1 MRKIVLGASLLSIT
15 IALAACGSVVA
26 SSNRQG
32 NRLYHQGKYDEALS
46 AYQKAQAE
54 QPDLAELH
62 YNVGNTLHRKEN
74 YQDAAAET
82 LQGLSKAD
90 PDLRARAYYNLG
102 NSFYRQGQF
111 AEAIAAYREALKLDP
126 DDQDAKH
133 NLELAQQQLESQQL
147 TPSPQPS
154 QGPVGTP
161 TPQPSPAEEES
172 AEGTPTPQPS
182 PEIGQET
189 ETPTPQGGQQAAGG
203 TATPQPGGTPTP
215 AAQTE
220 QEGQEGEE
228 GMTEEQA
235 RQLLKA
241 LGQDEQTLQQYLQRL
256 QPIPDRPVE
265 KDW

>member
-1 MRKIVLGASLLSIT
+1 MRRIALGAFLLSLT
-15 IALAACGSVVA
+15 IALAACGTTVA

-32 NRLYHQGKYDEALS
+32 NKLYNQGQYDQALS
-46 AYQKAQAE
+46 AYQKAQVE
-54 QPDLAELH
+54 QPDLAELY
-62 YNVGNTLHRKEN
+62 YNIGNTLHRKED
-74 YQDAAAET
+74 YQGAAAET

-111 AEAIAAYREALKLDP
+111 AEAIAAYKEALKLNP

-133 NLELAQQQLESQQL
+133 NLELAQQQLEKQQP

-154 QGPVGTP
+154 QRPLGTP
-161 TPQPSPAEEES
+161 TAQPSPTEEGGE
-172 AEGTPTPQPS
+172 EGTPTPQPS
-182 PEIGQET
+182 PEIEPGA

-203 TATPQPGGTPTP
+203 TATPQPEGAPTP
-215 AAQTE
+215 AAQAG
-220 QEGQEGEE
+220 QEGQEGTE

-235 RQLLKA
+235 RQLLEA
-241 LGQDEQTLQQYLQRL
+241 LGQDEQTLRQYLHRL

>member
-1 MRKIVLGASLLSIT
+1 VRRIILGAFLLSIAF
-15 IALAACGSVVA
+15 ALVACGSAVA

-32 NRLYHQGKYDEALS
+32 NKLYNQGRYDEALS

-62 YNVGNTLHRKEN
+62 YNVGNTLHHKED
-74 YQDAAAET
+74 YQGAAAET

-90 PDLRARAYYNLG
+90 PDLRAQAYYNLG

-111 AEAIAAYREALKLDP
+111 AEAVAAYKEALKLNP

-133 NLELAQQQLESQQL
+133 NLELAQRQLDKQQL

-154 QGPVGTP
+154 QCPLSTP
-161 TPQPSPAEEES
+161 TAQPSPTEKS

-182 PEIGQET
+182 PETGQGT
-189 ETPTPQGGQQAAGG
+189 ETPTPQGGQQVAGG
-203 TATPQPGGTPTP
+203 TAAPQPEATPTPTP
-215 AAQTE
+215 AAQA
-220 QEGQEGEE
+220 GQEGEE

-235 RQLLKA
+235 RQLLEA

>member
-1 MRKIVLGASLLSIT
+1 MRRIALGAVLLSIP
-15 IALAACGSVVA
+15 IALAACGSTVA

-32 NRLYHQGKYDEALS
+32 NRLYNQGQYDEALS
-46 AYQKAQAE
+46 AYQKAQVE
-54 QPDLAELH
+54 QPDLAELD
-62 YNVGNTLHRKEN
+62 YNVGNTFHRKED
-74 YQDAAAET
+74 YQDAVAET

-111 AEAIAAYREALKLDP
+111 VEAIAAYKEALKLNAG
-126 DDQDAKH
+126 DQDAKH
-133 NLELAQQQLESQQL
+133 NLELAQQQLEKQQP

-154 QGPVGTP
+154 RSPLGTP
-161 TPQPSPAEEES
+161 TAQPSPKEEGG
-172 AEGTPTPQPS
+172 AEGTPTSQPS
-182 PEIGQET
+182 PEIGQGT
-189 ETPTPQGGQQAAGG
+189 ETPTPQGGQQDFGG
-203 TATPQPGGTPTP
+203 TATPQPEETPTP
-215 AAQTE
+215 ATQA
-220 QEGQEGEE
+220 GQESQEREE

-256 QPIPDRPVE
+256 QPVPDRPVE

>member
-1 MRKIVLGASLLSIT
+1 LSIV
-15 IALAACGSVVA
+15 IALAACGSTVA

-32 NRLYHQGKYDEALS
+32 NKLYRQGQYDEALS

-54 QPDLAELH
+54 RPDLAELH
-62 YNVGNTLHRKEN
+62 YNVGNTLHCKED
-74 YQDAAAET
+74 YQGAVAET
-82 LQGLSKAD
+82 LQGLSKTE
-90 PDLRARAYYNLG
+90 PNLRARTYYNLG

-111 AEAIAAYREALKLDP
+111 AEAIAAYKEALKLNP

-133 NLELAQQQLESQQL
+133 NLELAQQQLEKQQL

-154 QGPVGTP
+154 QCPLGTP
-161 TPQPSPAEEES
+161 TPQSSPTEESS

-182 PEIGQET
+182 PEIGQGT

-203 TATPQPGGTPTP
+203 TATPQPEGTPTP
-215 AAQTE
+215 AAQV
-220 QEGQEGEE
+220 GQESEE

-256 QPIPDRPVE
+256 QPIPDRPVD

>member
-1 MRKIVLGASLLSIT
+1 MRRIALGALLLSIA
-15 IALAACGSVVA
+15 IALAACGSTVA
-26 SSNRQG
+26 GSNRQG
-32 NRLYHQGKYDEALS
+32 NRLYRQGKYDEALS

-54 QPDLAELH
+54 QPDLAELY
-62 YNVGNTLHRKEN
+62 YNVGNTLHRKED
-74 YQDAAAET
+74 YQDAVVET

-111 AEAIAAYREALKLDP
+111 AEAIAAYQEALKLNP

-133 NLELAQQQLESQQL
+133 NLELAQQQLEKQQP

-154 QGPVGTP
+154 P
-161 TPQPSPAEEES
+161 TEEKS

-182 PEIGQET
+182 PGIGQGT
-189 ETPTPQGGQQAAGG
+189 ETSTP
-203 TATPQPGGTPTP
+203 PGGTPTP
-215 AAQTE
+215 AAQA
-220 QEGQEGEE
+220 GQEGEE

>member
-1 MRKIVLGASLLSIT
+1 MRKTALGAFLLSLT
-15 IALAACGSVVA
+15 IALAACGSAVA

-32 NRLYHQGKYDEALS
+32 NKLYNQGKYDEALS

-54 QPDLAELH
+54 QPDLAEIH
-62 YNVGNTLHRKEN
+62 YNIGNTLHRKED
-74 YQDAAAET
+74 YQGAAAET

-90 PDLRARAYYNLG
+90 PDMRAQAYYNLG

-111 AEAIAAYREALKLDP
+111 AEAIAAYKEALKLNP

-133 NLELAQQQLESQQL
+133 NLELAQQQLEKQQL

-154 QGPVGTP
+154 QCPLGTP
-161 TPQPSPAEEES
+161 TAQPSPTEEGGE
-172 AEGTPTPQPS
+172 EGTPTPQPS
-182 PEIGQET
+182 PQIEPGA

-203 TATPQPGGTPTP
+203 TATPQPEGAPTP
-215 AAQTE
+215 AAQA
-220 QEGQEGEE
+220 GQESEE

-235 RQLLKA
+235 RQLLEA

>member
-1 MRKIVLGASLLSIT
+1 MRKIALGVFLLSLTIT
-15 IALAACGSVVA
+15 LAGCGSTVA
-26 SSNRQG
+26 GSNRQG
-32 NRLYHQGKYDEALS
+32 NKLYNQGQYDEALS

-62 YNVGNTLHRKEN
+62 YNVGNTLHRKED
-74 YQDAAAET
+74 YQGAAAET
-82 LQGLSKAD
+82 RQGLSKAD
-90 PDLRARAYYNLG
+90 PDLQAQAYYNLG

-111 AEAIAAYREALKLDP
+111 AEAIAAYKEALKLNP

-133 NLELAQQQLESQQL
+133 NLELAQQQLEKQQL
-147 TPSPQPS
+147 TPSLQPS
-154 QGPVGTP
+154 QRPLGTQ
-161 TPQPSPAEEES
+161 TAQPSPTEEGGE
-172 AEGTPTPQPS
+172 EGTPTPQPS
-182 PEIGQET
+182 PEIEPGA

-203 TATPQPGGTPTP
+203 TATPQPEGAPTP
-215 AAQTE
+215 AVQA
-220 QEGQEGEE
+220 GQEGEE

-235 RQLLKA
+235 RQLLEA

>member
-1 MRKIVLGASLLSIT
+1 MRRIALGALLLSIA
-15 IALAACGSVVA
+15 IALAACGSTVA
-26 SSNRQG
+26 GSNRQG
-32 NRLYHQGKYDEALS
+32 NRLYRQGKYDEALS

-54 QPDLAELH
+54 QPDLAELY
-62 YNVGNTLHRKEN
+62 YNVSNTLHRKED
-74 YQDAAAET
+74 YQDAVVET

-111 AEAIAAYREALKLDP
+111 AEAIAAYQEALKLNP

-133 NLELAQQQLESQQL
+133 NLELAQRQLEKQQP

-154 QGPVGTP
+154 P
-161 TPQPSPAEEES
+161 TEEKS

-182 PEIGQET
+182 PGIGQGT
-189 ETPTPQGGQQAAGG
+189 ETSTP
-203 TATPQPGGTPTP
+203 PGGTPTP
-215 AAQTE
+215 AAQA
-220 QEGQEGEE
+220 GQEGEE
-228 GMTEEQA
+228 GMTEEQV

-256 QPIPDRPVE
+256 QPIPDRPAE

>member
-1 MRKIVLGASLLSIT
+1 MRKIALGAFLLSIA
-15 IALAACGSVVA
+15 IALAACGSTVA

-32 NRLYHQGKYDEALS
+32 NRLYNQGQYDEALS

-62 YNVGNTLHRKEN
+62 YNVGNTLHRKED
-74 YQDAAAET
+74 YQGAAAET

-90 PDLRARAYYNLG
+90 SDLRARAYYNLG

-111 AEAIAAYREALKLDP
+111 AEAIAAYKEALKLNP

-133 NLELAQQQLESQQL
+133 NLELAQQQLEKQQR

-154 QGPVGTP
+154 QRSLGTP
-161 TPQPSPAEEES
+161 TAQPSPTDEGGE
-172 AEGTPTPQPS
+172 EGTPTPQPS
-182 PEIGQET
+182 PEIEPGA

-203 TATPQPGGTPTP
+203 TATPQPEGAPTS
-215 AAQTE
+215 AVQA
-220 QEGQEGEE
+220 GQEGEE

-235 RQLLKA
+235 RQLLEA

>member
-1 MRKIVLGASLLSIT
+1 VRKVVLGALLLSIT
-15 IALAACGSVVA
+15 IVLAACCSAVA
-26 SSNRQG
+26 GGNRQG
-32 NRLYHQGKYDEALS
+32 NKLYNQGRYDEALS
-46 AYQKAQAE
+46 AYQKAQVE

-62 YNVGNTLHRKEN
+62 YNVGNTLHHKED
-74 YQDAAAET
+74 YQGAAAET

-111 AEAIAAYREALKLDP
+111 AEAVAAYKGALKLNP

-133 NLELAQQQLESQQL
+133 NLELAQRRLDKQQL

-154 QGPVGTP
+154 QCPLSTP
-161 TPQPSPAEEES
+161 TAQPSPTEEGGEES
-172 AEGTPTPQPS
+172 APTLQPS
-182 PEIGQET
+182 PGTGPGT

-203 TATPQPGGTPTP
+203 TAAPQSEATPTP
-215 AAQTE
+215 AAQA
-220 QEGQEGEE
+220 GQEGEE

-235 RQLLKA
+235 RQLLEA
-241 LGQDEQTLQQYLQRL
+241 LGQDEQTLQQYLRLL

>member
-1 MRKIVLGASLLSIT
+1 MRKIVLVAFLLGMT
-15 IALAACGSVVA
+15 IALAACGNTVA

-32 NRLYHQGKYDEALS
+32 NRLYRQGEYDEALS

-62 YNVGNTLHRKEN
+62 YNVGNTLHRKED
-74 YQDAAAET
+74 YQEAAAET

-111 AEAIAAYREALKLDP
+111 AEAITAYKEALKLNP

-133 NLELAQQQLESQQL
+133 NLELARQQLEKQQL

-154 QGPVGTP
+154 QCPLGTP
-161 TPQPSPAEEES
+161 TPQPSPTEEEG
-172 AEGTPTPQPS
+172 EKGTPTPQPLL
-182 PEIGQET
+182 ETGQGT

-203 TATPQPGGTPTP
+203 TATPQPERTPTP
-215 AAQTE
+215 AAQA
-220 QEGQEGEE
+220 GQEGEE

-241 LGQDEQTLQQYLQRL
+241 LGQDEQPLQQYLQRL

>member
-1 MRKIVLGASLLSIT
+1 MRRIALGAFLLSIT
-15 IALAACGSVVA
+15 IALAACGSTVA
-26 SSNRQG
+26 SNNRQG
-32 NRLYHQGKYDEALS
+32 NKLYHQGQYDEALS

-62 YNVGNTLHRKEN
+62 YNIGNTLHRKED
-74 YQDAAAET
+74 YQGAAAET
-82 LQGLSKAD
+82 LPGLSRAD

-111 AEAIAAYREALKLDP
+111 VEAIAAYEEALKLNP

-133 NLELAQQQLESQQL
+133 NLELAQRQLEQQQL

-154 QGPVGTP
+154 QCPLGTP
-161 TPQPSPAEEES
+161 TPQPSPTEEGS
-172 AEGTPTPQPS
+172 GKGTPTTQPS
-182 PEIGQET
+182 PGIGQGT
-189 ETPTPQGGQQAAGG
+189 GTPTPQGGQQAAGG
-203 TATPQPGGTPTP
+203 TATSQPEETPTP
-215 AAQTE
+215 AAQA
-220 QEGQEGEE
+220 GQEGEE
-228 GMTEEQA
+228 GLTEEQA

>member
-1 MRKIVLGASLLSIT
+1 MWRMVWGAFLLSIT
-15 IALAACGSVVA
+15 IALAACGSTVA

-32 NRLYHQGKYDEALS
+32 NKLYYEGKYDEALS

-74 YQDAAAET
+74 YQGAVAET

-133 NLELAQQQLESQQL
+133 NLELAQQQLEKQQL

-154 QGPVGTP
+154 QCPLGTP
-161 TPQPSPAEEES
+161 TLQPSPTEEKG
-172 AEGTPTPQPS
+172 AEGTPTPQSS
-182 PEIGQET
+182 PGTGQGA

-203 TATPQPGGTPTP
+203 TATPQPEGTPTP
-215 AAQTE
+215 AAQAGP
-220 QEGQEGEE
+220 EGQEGKE

-265 KDW
+265 RDW

>member
-1 MRKIVLGASLLSIT
+1 MRKIVLGMFLFSIT
-15 IALAACGSVVA
+15 ITLAACGSTVA

-32 NRLYHQGKYDEALS
+32 NKLYDQGQYDEALS

-62 YNVGNTLHRKEN
+62 YNVGNTLHRKED
-74 YQDAAAET
+74 YQEAAAET

-111 AEAIAAYREALKLDP
+111 TEAIAAYKEALKLNP

-133 NLELAQQQLESQQL
+133 NLELAQQQLEKQQL

-154 QGPVGTP
+154 QRLLGTP
-161 TPQPSPAEEES
+161 TAQPSPTAEES
-172 AEGTPTPQPS
+172 AEGTPTPQPL
-182 PEIGQET
+182 PEIGQGT
-189 ETPTPQGGQQAAGG
+189 ETPTPQEGQQTAGG
-203 TATPQPGGTPTP
+203 TAPPQPEGTPTP
-215 AAQTE
+215 AAQA
-220 QEGQEGEE
+220 GQESEE

-256 QPIPDRPVE
+256 QPIPDRPVD

>member
-1 MRKIVLGASLLSIT
+1 MRRIALGALLLSIA
-15 IALAACGSVVA
+15 IALAACGSTVA
-26 SSNRQG
+26 GSNRQG
-32 NRLYHQGKYDEALS
+32 NRLYRQGKYDEALS

-54 QPDLAELH
+54 QPDLAELY
-62 YNVGNTLHRKEN
+62 YNVGNTLHRKED
-74 YQDAAAET
+74 YQDAVVET

-111 AEAIAAYREALKLDP
+111 AEAIAAYQEALKLNP

-133 NLELAQQQLESQQL
+133 NLELAQQQLEKQQP

-154 QGPVGTP
+154 P
-161 TPQPSPAEEES
+161 TEEKS

-182 PEIGQET
+182 PGIGQGT
-189 ETPTPQGGQQAAGG
+189 ETSTP
-203 TATPQPGGTPTP
+203 PGGTPTP
-215 AAQTE
+215 TAQA
-220 QEGQEGEE
+220 GQEGEE

>member
-1 MRKIVLGASLLSIT
+1 MRRIALSVFLLSIT
-15 IALAACGSVVA
+15 IALAACGSTVA
-26 SSNRQG
+26 GSNRQG
-32 NRLYHQGKYDEALS
+32 NKLYHQGKYDEALS
-46 AYQKAQAE
+46 AYQEAQAE

-62 YNVGNTLHRKEN
+62 YNVGNTLHRKED
-74 YQDAAAET
+74 YQEAAAET

-111 AEAIAAYREALKLDP
+111 PEAIAAYKEALKLNP

-133 NLELAQQQLESQQL
+133 NLELAQQQLEKQQL
-147 TPSPQPS
+147 TPSLQPS
-154 QGPVGTP
+154 QCPLGTP
-161 TPQPSPAEEES
+161 TAQPSPTEEGG

-182 PEIGQET
+182 PEIGQGT

-203 TATPQPGGTPTP
+203 TATPQP
-215 AAQTE
+215 
-220 QEGQEGEE
+220 E

-241 LGQDEQTLQQYLQRL
+241 LGQDEQTLQQYLHRL

>member
-1 MRKIVLGASLLSIT
+1 VRKVVLGAFLLSIT
-15 IALAACGSVVA
+15 IALAACGSTVA

-32 NRLYHQGKYDEALS
+32 NRLYHQGRYDDALS

-62 YNVGNTLHRKEN
+62 YNVGNTLHRKED
-74 YQDAAAET
+74 YQGAAAET

-111 AEAIAAYREALKLDP
+111 AEAIAAYKEALRLDP
-126 DDQDAKH
+126 EDQDAKH
-133 NLELAQQQLESQQL
+133 NLELAQQQLEKQQR

-154 QGPVGTP
+154 QCPLGTP
-161 TPQPSPAEEES
+161 TSQPAPTEEGGEES
-172 AEGTPTPQPS
+172 ASTLQPS
-182 PEIGQET
+182 PETGQGT
-189 ETPTPQGGQQAAGG
+189 EIPTPQGGQQAAGG
-203 TATPQPGGTPTP
+203 TAAPQPEKTPTP
-215 AAQTE
+215 AAQA
-220 QEGQEGEE
+220 GQEGEE

-235 RQLLKA
+235 RQLLEA

-256 QPIPDRPVE
+256 QPIPDRPVD

>member
-1 MRKIVLGASLLSIT
+1 MQRIVLGAFLLSVA
-15 IALAACGSVVA
+15 IALAACGSTVA
-26 SSNRQG
+26 SNNRQG
-32 NRLYHQGKYDEALS
+32 NRLYRQGQYDEALS

-62 YNVGNTLHRKEN
+62 YNVGNTLHRKED
-74 YQDAAAET
+74 YQGAATET

-111 AEAIAAYREALKLDP
+111 AEAIAAYKEALKLNP

-133 NLELAQQQLESQQL
+133 NLELAQQQLEKQQL

-154 QGPVGTP
+154 P
-161 TPQPSPAEEES
+161 TEEEG
-172 AEGTPTPQPS
+172 AQGTPTPQPS
-182 PEIGQET
+182 PELGQGT
-189 ETPTPQGGQQAAGG
+189 ETPTLQRGQQAAGG
-203 TATPQPGGTPTP
+203 TATPQPEGTPTP
-215 AAQTE
+215 ATQAE
-220 QEGQEGEE
+220 QEGQE

-256 QPIPDRPVE
+256 QPIPDRPID

>member
-1 MRKIVLGASLLSIT
+1 MRKVALGVFLLSLTIT
-15 IALAACGSVVA
+15 LVGCGSTVA

-32 NRLYHQGKYDEALS
+32 NKLYSQSKYDEALS
-46 AYQKAQAE
+46 AYQKAQVE

-62 YNVGNTLHRKEN
+62 YNVGNTLHRKED
-74 YQDAAAET
+74 YQGAAAET

-90 PDLRARAYYNLG
+90 SDLRARAYYNLG

-111 AEAIAAYREALKLDP
+111 AEAIAAYKEALKLNP

-133 NLELAQQQLESQQL
+133 NLELAQQQLEKQQL

-154 QGPVGTP
+154 RRPLGTP
-161 TPQPSPAEEES
+161 TAQPSPTEEGGE
-172 AEGTPTPQPS
+172 EGTPTPQPS
-182 PEIGQET
+182 PEIEPGA

-203 TATPQPGGTPTP
+203 TATPQPEGVPTP
-215 AAQTE
+215 AVQA
-220 QEGQEGEE
+220 GQEGEE

-235 RQLLKA
+235 RQLLNA

>member
-1 MRKIVLGASLLSIT
+1 MQRIVLGALLLSIT
-15 IALAACGSVVA
+15 IALTACGSTVA
-26 SSNRQG
+26 SNNRQG
-32 NRLYHQGKYDEALS
+32 NRLYHQGQYDEALS

-62 YNVGNTLHRKEN
+62 YNVGNTLHRKED
-74 YQDAAAET
+74 YQSAAAET

-90 PDLRARAYYNLG
+90 PDLRAQAYYNLG

-111 AEAIAAYREALKLDP
+111 AEAIAAYKEALKLNP

-133 NLELAQQQLESQQL
+133 NLELARQQLEQQQL
-147 TPSPQPS
+147 TPSPEPS
-154 QGPVGTP
+154 QCPLGTP
-161 TPQPSPAEEES
+161 TPQPSPTEES
-172 AEGTPTPQPS
+172 GEEGTPRPQPS
-182 PEIGQET
+182 PEISQGT
-189 ETPTPQGGQQAAGG
+189 ETPTPQGGQQAIEG
-203 TATPQPGGTPTP
+203 TATPQPEGTPTP
-215 AAQTE
+215 AVQA
-220 QEGQEGEE
+220 GQEAEE

-241 LGQDEQTLQQYLQRL
+241 LGQYEQTLQQYLQRL

>member
-1 MRKIVLGASLLSIT
+1 MRKIALGAVLLSLT
-15 IALAACGSVVA
+15 IALAACGSTVA
-26 SSNRQG
+26 SSNHQG
-32 NRLYHQGKYDEALS
+32 NKLYNQGQYDEALS

-62 YNVGNTLHRKEN
+62 YNIGNTLHRKED
-74 YQDAAAET
+74 YQGAAAET

-90 PDLRARAYYNLG
+90 SDLRTRAYYNLG

-111 AEAIAAYREALKLDP
+111 AEAIAAYEEALKLNP

-133 NLELAQQQLESQQL
+133 NLELAQQQLEKQQR

-154 QGPVGTP
+154 QRPLGTP
-161 TPQPSPAEEES
+161 TAQPSPTDEGGE
-172 AEGTPTPQPS
+172 EGTPTPQPS
-182 PEIGQET
+182 PEIEPGA

-203 TATPQPGGTPTP
+203 TATPQPEGAPTP
-215 AAQTE
+215 AVQA
-220 QEGQEGEE
+220 GQEGEE

-235 RQLLKA
+235 RQLLEA